1 MPQPSN
7 LYAEKVFS
15 EHPVALWAL
24 DDAVDFL
31 SFLSPSDKKLSSWSI
46 SGGVSS
52 LESLSGIIRP
62 TESPTVRLDVQA
74 SDQLVATSGE
84 IISPILMD
92 QSKENFNIST
102 YIYSQNSAITSIDIG
117 YEYTDGS
124 VTQVLEN
131 FSISGTGVWAFLS
144 KTFDMPATNE
154 PLRLVIKV
162 NASSAGDYSL
172 FINGISFSQWSE
184 NQNTKTSG
192 TSGTSLYSLVP
203 SIAIADQPAIEAP
216 VYGLKSSPGYYLA
229 SDSSLLSYNDGLP
242 IVYGSSNATKIRQ
255 SDYGP
260 SLVLPGFGFLNDV
273 GRNKNM
279 TLETWIRVSTSSY
292 TPTRILGPIGSDDG
306 LYVDGQF
313 LTFKLDN
320 QTMSHFV
327 GSWGRPMLVHIRVI
341 RNSVSMLINGE
352 LTSSMTIDTDTVTLP
367 SSDNSTLSSLYY
379 GKNQDWIGFYGSNDL
394 LYFDIESPAIYP
406 YSVPE
411 IVAKRRFVYGQGV
424 EYPESNNSSFG
435 GSSAIIDYRN
445 AGYANNY
452 LYPDMGRW
460 NQGIVEN
467 LSVDD
472 NVLTSPEYPLP
483 EIILNNTDRESWLAS
498 NLSANNESTD
508 PRKFVNL
515 SLDNSDGGY
524 LFFNSL
530 AVLRQDLKA
539 LYVVFRSTEDSE
551 QTILKIED
559 SVTKNFFSITITGTE
574 IIYTLKYGSNI
585 TTVTSE
591 SQHTVGLATTAGID
605 IDKFSS
611 VYGSNIAT
619 FFGAK
624 STLKM
629 YVGDK
634 SDFSSTFTGKIYR
647 VGLSTKRNL
656 QKISQ
661 YFNSS
666 GTVANIENVFDQ
678 YESAPEIYG
687 GDYNTTITDF
697 LDGGDPASFIAS
709 QLYTHTASYTVSPRE
724 YLGDFDIDIAIDASW
739 QDYIPLQY
747 FAKTITDG
755 SGQSS
760 YRLDYLQLNV
770 DNPIVYTQT
779 NNSFDTT
786 SSPVRTY
793 LSFQYMGS
801 NPNSLSESIPNTVL
815 APIDKVIRPGS
826 EWTNTRYEF
835 VDGTAVF
842 PPEGEDFS
850 KIALVI
856 HIDAIIP
863 GIQSSKVMIKSL
875 QIASQVNEVYKQTP
889 VSTKLGNDIYP
900 YVKSGIYNDYKAKNP
915 IQIYKGTSP
924 YLYLTDDGGIR
935 LLGDLDTD
943 RGIMFPVNPEKSL
956 SYRVGGIQLFAKYNY
971 SLFPQVAEKILEIE
985 SYTKTIYAYVVAD
998 NASGSRGRV
1007 FFTDDLGDSVGG
1019 LSLYVNGNLVSS
1031 GYLLPNEW
1039 SVLSIQ
1045 SAESLNFDSFT
1056 GNIKLV
1062 GHVSVDSVAS
1072 YRITSDKT
1080 GITNK
1085 FRTWAEL
1092 ESILDAEGINPAT
1105 WGDFLSQ
1112 VPAITWENVL
1122 YIPTTKQYLIDLVA
1136 IYKAYIGTNKF
1147 IVGDSSTLSFKNYAY
1162 RGYIGAQW
1170 NTKVVSPV

>member
-31 SFLSPSDKKLSSWSI
+31 SFLSPSDKKLSSWSVI
-46 SGGVSS
+46 GGSSS
-52 LESLSGIIRP
+52 LETLSGIARP
-62 TESPTVRLDVQA
+62 TESPTVRLSLDSA
-74 SDQLVATSGE
+74 DQVIATSGN

-92 QSKENFNIST
+92 SSKENFNLSM
-102 YIYSQNSAITSIDIG
+102 YVYSQNSAITSVEIG
-117 YEYTDGS
+117 YEYTDQS
-124 VTQVLEN
+124 VTQVMES
-131 FSISGTGVWAFLS
+131 FSISGTGVWAFIS
-144 KTFDMPATNE
+144 KTFDIPDTNE

-162 NASSAGDYSL
+162 NSSSVGDYAL
-172 FINGISFSQWSE
+172 FLNGLSFSQWSE

-192 TSGTSLYSLVP
+192 TSGTNLYSLVP
-203 SIAIADQPAIEAP
+203 SIAISDQTAIKATA
-216 VYGLKSSPGYYLA
+216 YGLKNNPGYYLA
-229 SDSSLLSYNDGLP
+229 SDSELLSYNAGLP

-260 SLVLPGFGFLNDV
+260 SLVLPGFGFLNDI

-279 TLETWIRVSTSSY
+279 TFETWIRVSTSSY
-292 TPTRILGPIGSDDG
+292 VPTRILGPIGSEDG

-320 QTMSHFV
+320 QIMSHFV

-352 LTSSMTIDTDTVTLP
+352 LTASMTIDTDTVNLP
-367 SSDNSTLSSLYY
+367 ASENDTLSSLYY
-379 GKNQDWIGFYGSNDL
+379 GKNQDWIGFYGSDDL

-435 GSSAIIDYRN
+435 GSSAIVDYRN

-467 LSVDD
+467 FSVDD

-483 EIILNNTDRESWLAS
+483 EIILKSTSKQSWLEA

-508 PRKFVNL
+508 PRNFINL

-539 LYVVFRSTEDSE
+539 LYVVFRSTDDIE

-559 SVTKNFFSITITGTE
+559 SVTKNFFSITVVGTE
-574 IIYTLKYGSNI
+574 IIYTLKYGDK
-585 TTVTSE
+585 TTNVTSE

-605 IDKFSS
+605 IDRFSS

-619 FFGAK
+619 FFGAR

-629 YVGDK
+629 YVGGE
-634 SDFSSTFTGKIYR
+634 SDFSNTFTGKIYR

-678 YESAPEIYG
+678 YENAPELSG
-687 GDYNTTITDF
+687 GDYDTSIEEF
-697 LDGGDPASFIAS
+697 LDGGDPTSFIAS

-724 YLGDFDIDIAIDASW
+724 YLGSFNIDISIDSSW

-760 YRLDYLQLNV
+760 YGLDHLQINV
-770 DNPIVYTQT
+770 DNPIIYVQDGA
-779 NNSFDTT
+779 SFDTT

-801 NPNSLSESIPNTVL
+801 NPNSLSESIPNVMK
-815 APIDKVIRPGS
+815 APIDKVIQPGP
-826 EWTNTRYEF
+826 EWTNTLYEF
-835 VDGTAVF
+835 VDGSVAF
-842 PPEGEDFS
+842 PPSGEDFS
-850 KIALVI
+850 RIALVI
-856 HIDAIIP
+856 HIEATIP
-863 GIQSSKVMIKSL
+863 GIQNSKVMIKSL
-875 QIASQVNEVYKQTP
+875 QIASQANQVYRPTP
-889 VSTKLGNDIYP
+889 ISTKLGNEIYP

-935 LLGDLDTD
+935 LLGSLTSN
-943 RGIMFPVNPEKSL
+943 RGVMFPVNPEKSS
-956 SYRVGGIQLFAKYNY
+956 SYRVGGVQLFAKYNY
-971 SLFPQVAEKILEIE
+971 SSFPQVAEKILEIE
-985 SYTKTIYAYVVAD
+985 SYTKDIYAYVIAD

-1007 FFTDDLGDSVGG
+1007 FFADGTGDPVGG
-1019 LSLYVNGNLVSS
+1019 LSLYINGNLVSS

-1039 SVLSIQ
+1039 AVISIQ

-1056 GNIKLV
+1056 GSIRLV
-1062 GHVSVDSVAS
+1062 GNASVDSVAS

-1092 ESILDAEGINPAT
+1092 ESILDLEGINPAT
-1105 WGDFLSQ
+1105 WGDLLSQ
-1112 VPAITWENVL
+1112 IPAITWENVL
-1122 YIPTTKQYLIDLVA
+1122 YIPTTKQYLIDLSA
-1136 IYKAYIGTNKF
+1136 IYKAYIGINKF
-1147 IVGDSSTLSFKNYAY
+1147 IVGDNSTLSFKNYAY
-1162 RGYIGAQW
+1162 RAYLGAQW